1 MATTGQDPETPSRR
15 SVILPMTALVPTL
28 LLLAQLAIATAMV
41 VAAGVDI
48 SRRIIPNETVLVVA
62 VAGLV
67 IRLLSPSEPAMW
79 LSIVAALAILVAL
92 GLLGGRGFLGGGD
105 VKMISAASLAVPLH
119 DVLPLLLN
127 IALAGGVVSLFY
139 LGRAFLAASRLRR
152 AATADAAAIPSVDL
166 SASLPYGVAILLG
179 MVSLSVGKAI

>member
-1 MATTGQDPETPSRR
+1 MSATVLT
-15 SVILPMTALVPTL
+15 LV
-28 LLLAQLAIATAMV
+28 LLAKLAVATAMI

-62 VAGLV
+62 IAGLL
-67 IRLLSPSEPAMW
+67 IRLLSPSESNAW

-119 DVLPLLLN
+119 DVLSLLLY

-139 LGRAFLAASRLRR
+139 LGRALVVAARSRPAEGGEAAVLR
-152 AATADAAAIPSVDL
+152 SVDL

-179 MVSLSVGKAI
+179 MAALHIGKAIQCSAADFCWL